1 MQSPASAGAIQKYR
15 EGGFTLIELMIVIAI
30 IGILAAIAIP
40 QYMQYIRTSQASSVM
55 SDFKA
60 AVDQAN
66 AAIAAAAAGQ
76 TTNLATGLNESSSNN
91 PINAS
96 VLEYTNTGSNSTT
109 ACGAVDITPASVSPG
124 NYASGVT
131 IYVND
136 KTPCSSQQTKA
147 IDQALTAAGFSAA
160 IGATAYTV
168 SGS

>member
-1 MQSPASAGAIQKYR
+1 MSMLVKKAQASAEA
-15 EGGFTLIELMIVIAI
+15 GFTLIELMIVIAI

-40 QYMQYIRTSQASSVM
+40 QYMQYIRTAQASAVAA
-55 SDFKA
+55 DFKA

-76 TTNLATGLNESSSNN
+76 QTSLATGLNESSSNN
-91 PINAS
+91 PINTS
-96 VLEYTNTGSNSTT
+96 VLEYTNAGSAPSD
-109 ACGAVDITPASVSPG
+109 ACGAIDITPATVSPG
-124 NYASGVT
+124 NYASGVK

-136 KTPCSSQQTKA
+136 STPCSTEQTTA

-160 IGATAYTV
+160 ISGTAYTV